1 MVSVKIRHLVKKPSG
16 YYWQPSKA
24 ALALG
29 FRAEGLGKVEA
40 AAVKRAEE
48 LNANLDAER
57 GTYRDPALKEKSVSW
72 VVAQYKADQAY
83 TSKAA
88 KTRRGYDQCLA
99 IIEKFCGDFGIE
111 QVTGPAIKVWYR
123 GMFARKKWQ
132 ANAVLRVLRILLSF
146 AKSEGLVATNTAA
159 DIPLIG
165 QKGRQHVWEQEE
177 VDDFIA
183 AALYLG
189 MPSMALAV
197 RLAYDTGQR
206 EGDILA
212 IKDSQVKVGA
222 LEVRQSKT
230 EALVSVPLTTD
241 CRRAVRTWGKENILI
256 ICEATGQPYSE
267 HLFRKKFSEV
277 RAKAGVRDDLQFRDL
292 RRTAVVHMARGGAT
306 SKFIA
311 SVTGHSYKSIE
322 GILETYLPRD
332 SEMAKSGIASLQ
344 GYRRKQKVGK
354 KKS

>member
-40 AAVKRAEE
+40 AAVRRAEE
-48 LNANLDAER
+48 LNAKLDDER
-57 GTYRDPALKEKSVSW
+57 GTYREPALKEKSVSW

-83 TSKAA
+83 TAKAV

-159 DIPLIG
+159 DVPLMG
-165 QKGRQHVWEQEE
+165 TKARQHVWEQDE

-183 AALYLG
+183 AALDLG

-197 RLAYDTGQR
+197 RLAYDVGQR
-206 EGDILA
+206 EGDLLVA
-212 IKDSQVKVGA
+212 QDSQVKVRS

-230 EALVSVPLTTD
+230 KALVLVPLTPD
-241 CRRAVRTWGKENILI
+241 SMRAIKLWGKSPTLI
-256 ICEATGQPYSE
+256 VCEATGKPYSE
-267 HLFRKKFSEV
+267 HLFRKKFAQV
-277 RAKAGVRDDLQFRDL
+277 RAKAGIRDDLQYRDL
-292 RRTAVVHMARGGAT
+292 RRTAVVHMARGGVEKEA
-306 SKFIA
+306 IA
-311 SVTGHSYKSIE
+311 SVTGHTYKSIA

-332 SEMAKSGIASLQ
+332 SEMAAAGIASLRA
-344 GYRRKQKVGK
+344 YRQKQKVGK
-354 KKS
+354 RK